1 MCREENLQFRPTTP
15 QKIAASAPVWYTGF
29 MVQARNQTQ
38 AEFVIRSIRRNRV
51 AKFAGIAILIL
62 LVGLACW
69 VGWQAYQSQSKP
81 KIDPRNIAV
90 VKRSSVDIRINST
103 GTIRPFNQV
112 KLSPKYTGLL
122 RALYVEQGAHV
133 KKDQVVALM
142 DDSNL
147 LGQVQAAKAA
157 YQAAKANYEKA
168 LHGSRPQE
176 LIDSEA
182 QVRKAKAMVHATTMA
197 CNHCK
202 SDVAAMEAQLVR
214 DETNASRLA
223 SLAKQGA
230 ISDQDRLNAVTQEQV
245 TKAQLERSKQDLRQ
259 AEFNLAQ
266 SKSDLESASQK
277 CSMVKEGLRKEDVTA
292 AHEAMLQ
299 AEGNLRY
306 VESQM
311 NDTKI
316 RAPFDGVV
324 TQKYADIGAIVT
336 PTTASATNSATSS
349 SILSLAGRLE
359 LVASV
364 SETDIEN
371 IRDGQEVLISA
382 SAYPTRT
389 FHGHVTLVAPEAI
402 VTSNVTSFEV
412 HAAVD
417 DDPQGR
423 LLSGMNVNAEFLAGK
438 KENVLVIPTVC
449 VASKRGKIGVFVP
462 GKGDAPEFRSVK
474 IGSTSD
480 SQTIVLDGLKEGDKV
495 LIGLNKEQLLEQG
508 YTEKNILGPP
518 GGGGKPAIPRG
529 MRNKL

>member
-1 MCREENLQFRPTTP
+1 
-15 QKIAASAPVWYTGF
+15 
-29 MVQARNQTQ
+29 MVQARNQTEVQ
-38 AEFVIRSIRRNRV
+38 FVIRSIKRNR
-51 AKFAGIAILIL
+51 AFKFGGIAVLVL
-62 LVGLACW
+62 LLGLAGW
-69 VGWQAYQSQSKP
+69 AGWQAYTAQTKP
-81 KIDPRNIAV
+81 KLDPRNVAV
-90 VKRSSVDIRINST
+90 VKRGSVDIRISST
-103 GTIRPFNQV
+103 GTIRPYNQV

-122 RALYVEQGAHV
+122 KALYVEQGDRVH
-133 KKDQVVALM
+133 KNQVVALM
-142 DDSNL
+142 DESNL
-147 LGQVQAAKAA
+147 IGQVQAAKAA
-157 YQAAKANYEKA
+157 YEAAKANYDKA

-176 LIDSEA
+176 LVDAEA
-182 QVRKAKAMVHATTMA
+182 QMSKAKAMVHGTTMA
-197 CNHCK
+197 VNHCK
-202 SDVAAMEAQLVR
+202 SDIAAMEAQLLR
-214 DETNASRLA
+214 DETNAARLGT
-223 SLAKQGA
+223 LAKQGA
-230 ISDQDRLNAVTQEQV
+230 ISDQDRLNAVTQAQM
-245 TKAQLERSKQDLRQ
+245 TKAQLDRSRQDLHQ
-259 AEFNLAQ
+259 AEFSLSQ
-266 SKSDLESASQK
+266 SKSELESVSQK
-277 CSMVKEGLRKEDVTA
+277 FSMVKEGQRKEDVRA
-292 AHEAMLQ
+292 AQESMLQ

-306 VESQM
+306 MESQM

-336 PTTASATNSATSS
+336 PTTASTTNSATSS

-371 IRDGQEVLISA
+371 IRNGQAVLVTA

-417 DDPQGR
+417 DDPDGR

-438 KENVLVIPTVC
+438 KDNVLVIPTVC

-462 GKGDAPEFRSVK
+462 GKDDAPQFKPIK

-480 SQTIVLDGLKEGDKV
+480 SQTIVLDGLKTGDKV
-495 LIGLNKEQLLEQG
+495 LIGLTKEQLNEQG

-518 GGGGKPAIPRG
+518 GGGNSGKPEMPRG
-529 MRNKL
+529 MKNKL

>member
-1 MCREENLQFRPTTP
+1 
-15 QKIAASAPVWYTGF
+15 
-29 MVQARNQTQ
+29 MVQARNKTEV
-38 AEFVIRSIRRNRV
+38 EFVIRSIKRNRAV
-51 AKFAGIAILIL
+51 KFGGIAILIAL
-62 LVGLACW
+62 LGLAGW
-69 VGWQAYQSQSKP
+69 AGWQAYTASTKP
-81 KIDPRNIAV
+81 KLDPRNVAT
-90 VKRSSVDIRINST
+90 VKRGSVDIRISST
-103 GTIRPFNQV
+103 GTIRPYNQV

-122 RALYVEQGAHV
+122 RALYVEQGDRVH
-133 KKDQVVALM
+133 KNQVIALM

-147 LGQVQAAKAA
+147 LGQVQAARAA
-157 YQAAKANYEKA
+157 YEAAKANYDKA

-176 LIDSEA
+176 LVDAEA
-182 QVRKAKAMVHATTMA
+182 QMSKAKAMVHGTTMA

-202 SDVAAMEAQLVR
+202 ADVTAMEAQLLR

-223 SLAKQGA
+223 TLAKQGA
-230 ISDQDRLNAVTQEQV
+230 ISDQDRLNASTQEQM
-245 TKAQLERSKQDLRQ
+245 TKAQLERSKQDLHQ

-266 SKSDLESASQK
+266 AKSELESVSQK
-277 CSMVKEGLRKEDVTA
+277 FSMVKEGQRKEDVRA
-292 AHEAMLQ
+292 VEEQMLQ
-299 AEGNLRY
+299 AQGNLRFM
-306 VESQM
+306 ESQM

-349 SILSLAGRLE
+349 SIVSLAGRLE

-371 IRDGQEVLISA
+371 IRHGQEVLVTA

-412 HAAVD
+412 HAAID
-417 DDPQGR
+417 DDPDGR

-438 KENVLVIPTVC
+438 KDNVLIIPTVC

-462 GKGDAPEFRSVK
+462 DKDDAPKFKPAK
-474 IGSTSD
+474 IGSTSE
-480 SQTIVLDGLKEGDKV
+480 SQTIVLEGLNEGDKV
-495 LIGLNKEQLLEQG
+495 LIGLTKDQLNEQG
-508 YTEKNILGPP
+508 YTEKSILSAP
-518 GGGGKPAIPRG
+518 GGGGNNGKPALPRA
-529 MRNKL
+529 MKNKL